1 MDKELRIL
9 LNTAGIVNWF
19 KEHPKP
25 EPQHYEGL
33 GSLFGRTTYT
43 AAA

>member
-9 LNTAGIVNWF
+9 INTAGIVNWF
-19 KEHPKP
+19 KEQS
-25 EPQHYEGL
+25 ESSSGYEGL
-33 GSLFGRTTYT
+33 GPLFGKTTGS